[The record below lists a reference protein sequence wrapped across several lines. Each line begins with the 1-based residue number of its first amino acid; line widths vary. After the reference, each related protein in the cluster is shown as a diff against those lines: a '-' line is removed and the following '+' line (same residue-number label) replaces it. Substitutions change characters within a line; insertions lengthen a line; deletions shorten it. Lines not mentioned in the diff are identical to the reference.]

1 MPFDCKIEEKEI
13 SLLTYSAMRK
23 KKHSRHST
31 DSIQGLCRSPSSKVE
46 IWSGVNSWE
55 VEGGALVTQLGCHR
69 LCVSASVRS
78 GHYNVEQLSGPKQRI
93 CTVQLPRR
101 RRMQMVTLCWYHWC
115 VWKWPKTRTSI
126 SLFWHFAAFKE
137 RLNWQPIKTKFQY
150 FLTTNGVSCKEFR
163 WEKHLVWVVK
173 VCKAYRYD
181 GRKNRTVL
189 THLHI
194 PNSFTFGLPV

>member
-1 MPFDCKIEEKEI
+1 MSFPSIESGDLVRCHRYLTHRQTLKERATQ
-13 SLLTYSAMRK
+13 LMR
-23 KKHSRHST
+23 SRS
-31 DSIQGLCRSPSSKVE
+31 R
-46 IWSGVNSWE
+46 
-55 VEGGALVTQLGCHR
+55 ALVTQLGCHR

-78 GHYNVEQLSGPKQRI
+78 GQYNVEQLSRPKQRI

-101 RRMQMVTLCWYHWC
+101 RRMQMVTLCWYHWYIC
-115 VWKWPKTRTSI
+115 VKMTKNKNYYFSFLTLCRIQRKTELT
-126 SLFWHFAAFKE
+126 A
-137 RLNWQPIKTKFQY
+137 NKTKFQY
-150 FLTTNGVSCKEFR
+150 FLATNGVSCKEFR